1 LFLDLEAAAVPIIWE
16 IQHVTPETGVSD
28 EVIASMKKNKI
39 GLKGSYNTLNFVS
52 EFVFFSSFEQ

>member
-1 LFLDLEAAAVPIIWE
+1 MPIIWE